1 VGWKYLEGE
10 MSDEDEEIE
19 VQMPVAPPEDAVYSD
34 TSTYAQTLS
43 NTVLALIQW
52 DTLDP
57 EAFAFQRMMIKKL
70 VDTQVE
76 LKGLYIEENIPN
88 RQEIPRVVEAPAEQQ
103 TRVKQEHS
111 EDI

>member
-1 VGWKYLEGE
+1 
-10 MSDEDEEIE
+10 MSYEEEVE
-19 VQMPVAPPEDAVYSD
+19 VQVPVAPPDDAYYSD

-43 NTVLALIQW
+43 NTVLALVQW

-76 LKGLYIEENIPN
+76 LKGLYIEEDLPN
-88 RQEIPRVVEAPAEQQ
+88 QQEVEGVVEAHAGQQ
-103 TRVKQEHS
+103 AGAKQEHPK
-111 EDI
+111 DIQG

>member
-1 VGWKYLEGE
+1 
-10 MSDEDEEIE
+10 MSDEDEEHE
-19 VQMPVAPPEDAVYSD
+19 VQVPVAPPEDAIYSD

-43 NTVLALIQW
+43 NTVLALVQW

-88 RQEIPRVVEAPAEQQ
+88 QQEVSRVVEAPPQQ
-103 TRVKQEHS
+103 QAGAKQVNAQ
-111 EDI
+111 DIQG